1 MRREQFD
8 LDVRNIEWADTG
20 DDPRQPLARITVT
33 GTTDQLQER
42 LTGADGE
49 RLTADM
55 VDVAFRLTESIA
67 EDPEAEGVVSVA
79 NRLTGDF
86 IFETNEDAD
95 DVFQFIHAASE
106 YGRTTDS
113 SGRYRIEIVVDGE
126 TITYDKG
133 TFLVYDDDGELLRG
147 QSLIPSGVEL

>member
-8 LDVRNIEWADTG
+8 LDVRNHEWVDT
-20 DDPRQPLARITVT
+20 DNDPRQPLARISVT
-33 GTTDQLQER
+33 GTTEQLQSR
-42 LTGADGE
+42 LKGADGD
-49 RLTADM
+49 RLSADM
-55 VDVAFRLTESIA
+55 IDVAFRLTESMDD
-67 EDPEAEGVVSVA
+67 DPTADGVVSVA

-106 YGRTTDS
+106 YGRETDS
-113 SGRYRIEIVVDGE
+113 GGRYRIEIVADGE
-126 TITYDKG
+126 TITYDKD
-133 TFLVYDDDGELLRG
+133 TFLVYDDGGELLRG

>member
-20 DDPRQPLARITVT
+20 DEPRQPLAQITVT
-33 GTTDQLQER
+33 GTTDQFQER
-42 LTGADGE
+42 LTSADGN

-106 YGRTTDS
+106 YGRKTDS
-113 SGRYRIEIVVDGE
+113 NGRYRIEIVVDGE
-126 TITYDKG
+126 TVTYDKG
-133 TFLVYDDDGELLRG
+133 TFLVYDDEGDLLRG